1 MTEPTETQ
9 KNPVESFVEYVQD
22 ALEII
27 QLKTE
32 QIDKTAKDEGAFV
45 MGLVIIALAGIAS
58 AIGTFNFPGLI
69 FNPVLSIVGAFLV
82 TGLLHLL
89 ATLLFKGEGDFL
101 EFFRPVSLTYILYWV
116 MVIPFL
122 GWALSPLAGIWGLVV
137 SVLIVERVYGLDRA
151 KAIATVAIVIGAFM
165 MLFIIF
171 GSMMAML
178 WMMMRAAS

>member
-178 WMMMRAAS
+178 WVMMRAAS